1 MKELFKMLNPPLG
14 IGQIHAIHELFK
26 ADPRLA
32 AIVLILIMGL
42 AIYFRYR
49 R

>member
-1 MKELFKMLNPPLG
+1 MLVPPLG
-14 IGQIHAIHELFK
+14 VGQIHAIHELFK

-32 AIVLILIMGL
+32 ALVLILIVTIAL
-42 AIYFRYR
+42 YFRYR

>member
-1 MKELFKMLNPPLG
+1 MLNLPLG
-14 IGQIHAIHELFK
+14 IGQIHAMHELFK

-32 AIVLILIMGL
+32 ALILILIMVV

>member
-1 MKELFKMLNPPLG
+1 MLNLPLG

-32 AIVLILIMGL
+32 ALVLILIMVF
-42 AIYFRYR
+42 AIYLRYHR
-49 R
+49 